1 VANKTTKKT
10 AAKKKTSKT
19 AKSSAKDSKTTVK
32 KAAKKTAAKKAT
44 AKKAAG
50 KKTAATNASKKK
62 KTLAD
67 FKKVKPLPNY
77 DKALDYLFSVTDYE
91 RARHLRY
98 NVDTFDLARMRT
110 LLSLLGNPHK
120 DKKFIHVAGTKGKG
134 STATLLAR
142 LLQANG
148 LKVGLYTSPHL
159 LSLHERIEFNSRR
172 IDQDELS
179 EMINKTRPVI
189 EYMEHKGEKPTFF
202 EIFTAL
208 AILYFDQMGADISVL
223 ETGLGGR
230 LDATNVVEPLVSI
243 VTRISIDH
251 QYQLGRTIDK
261 IAYEKAGIIKPGV
274 PVVTVEQEEDALR
287 VITEAAEKKNSPL
300 WVINKNVNFSARVE
314 SSPEY
319 GPHTRICVDTD
330 TSMYHHIRVPLP
342 GEHQAENLAMALAAI
357 DQLKRMGYEIDDEK
371 MIEGIETVSLPGR
384 MELIWNDPKV
394 LIDVAHNAASIKAL
408 IRAVGQHV
416 PYDSMVIIFGCN
428 RDKDIVG
435 MLKEL
440 QYGADKLIFTRSSFP
455 KAVSPSDLAE
465 LYTEHTG
472 KMCQTASSLGEA
484 LQIARRA
491 VNRDDL
497 ICITGSFYLAGQAKE
512 RFMKAAQRA

>member
-1 VANKTTKKT
+1 MKKTTAKKT
-10 AAKKKTSKT
+10 AT
-19 AKSSAKDSKTTVK
+19 K
-32 KAAKKTAAKKAT
+32 KASAKKTAAPKK
-44 AKKAAG
+44 
-50 KKTAATNASKKK
+50 N

-67 FKKVKPLPNY
+67 FQKVRPFNNY
-77 DKALDYLFSVTDYE
+77 DKALNYLFSVTDYE
-91 RARHLRY
+91 RARHMRY
-98 NVDTFDLARMRT
+98 NVDTFDLERMSK
-110 LLSLLGNPHK
+110 LLELLGNPHK
-120 DKKFIHVAGTKGKG
+120 GKKFIHVAGTKGKG

-148 LKVGLYTSPHL
+148 FKVGLYTSPHL

-172 IDQDELS
+172 IDQNELS
-179 EMINKTRPVI
+179 EMINKSRPVV
-189 EYMEHKGEKPTFF
+189 EYMEHVGMKPTFF

-230 LDATNVVEPLVSI
+230 LDATNVVDPLVSI
-243 VTRISIDH
+243 ITRISIDH

-274 PVVTVEQEEDALR
+274 PVVTVEQEEAALQ
-287 VITEAAEKKNSPL
+287 VISEVAEKKGSPL

-319 GPHTRICVDTD
+319 GPHARICVDTE

-342 GEHQAENLAMALAAI
+342 GEHQAENLALALAAI
-357 DQLKRMGYEIDDEK
+357 DQLKRMEYEIDDEK
-371 MIEGIETVSLPGR
+371 IIEGIETVSLPGR

-416 PYDSMVIIFGCN
+416 PYDSMVMIFGCN
-428 RDKDIVG
+428 RDKDVVG

-440 QYGADKLIFTRSSFP
+440 QYGADKLIFTRSNFP
-455 KAVSPSDLAE
+455 KAVSPTDLAE

-472 KMCQTASSLGEA
+472 KMCQTATSLGEA

-512 RFMKAAQRA
+512 RFIKAAQRA